1 MNLSISSKDRLIF
14 ALDVSDRE
22 EAEKYVRLLG
32 DVVGCFKIG
41 LELFIKEGPD
51 VLKIVK
57 NNSSASI
64 FLDLK
69 LHDIP
74 ATVSSA
80 LRSAATHGV
89 RFVTIHGSDGKSI
102 LRTASEVKGSGL
114 EVLAV
119 TVLTSVSES
128 DLLKLGYKENLSLN
142 QLVLDR
148 AGLAEKSGCAG
159 IVCSGKEVA
168 MIKHTYGVGFKAI
181 VPGIR
186 PVWGEVKKDD
196 QSRIVT
202 PKSAISNGADFI
214 VVGRPIRDAREPAV
228 AAAKIVD
235 EIDSA
240 LAI

>member
-14 ALDVSDRE
+14 ALDVPNRK
-22 EAEKYVRLLG
+22 EAEKYIGLLG
-32 DVVGCFKIG
+32 DAVGCFKIG
-41 LELFIKEGPD
+41 LELFIREGPD

-57 NNSSASI
+57 ENSSASI

-74 ATVSSA
+74 ATVGSA

-89 RFVTIHGSDGKSI
+89 RFITIHGSDGESI

-114 EVLAV
+114 EVLAI

-128 DLLKLGYKENLSLN
+128 DFLKLGYKENLTLS

-159 IVCSGKEVA
+159 VVCSGEEVA
-168 MIKHTYGVGFKAI
+168 IIKHTYGVGFKAI

-186 PVWGEVKKDD
+186 PVWGEVKGDD
-196 QSRIVT
+196 QNRIVT
-202 PKSAISNGADFI
+202 PKNASSNGADFI

-235 EIDSA
+235 EIKSA
-240 LAI
+240 LVV

>member
-1 MNLSISSKDRLIF
+1 MHLSISPKNRLIF
-14 ALDVSDRE
+14 ALDVPNRE
-22 EAEKYVRLLG
+22 EAEIYVRLLG
-32 DVVGCFKIG
+32 DAVGCFKIG

-57 NNSSASI
+57 RNSSASI

-69 LHDIP
+69 LLDIP
-74 ATVSSA
+74 TTVRSA

-89 RFVTIHGSDGKSI
+89 RFITLHGSGGKSI
-102 LRTASEVKGSGL
+102 LQTATEVKDLGL

-128 DLLKLGYKENLSLN
+128 ELRDLGYKENLSLS

-148 AGLAEKSGCAG
+148 ANVAEKSGCAG
-159 IVCSGKEVA
+159 VVCSGEEIA
-168 MIKHTYGVGFKAI
+168 SIKHACRADFKVV

-186 PVWGEVKKDD
+186 PIWAEVRKDD

-202 PKSAISNGADFI
+202 PKEAISNGADLI
-214 VVGRPIRDAREPAV
+214 VVGRPIRDAKEPDL
-228 AAAKIVD
+228 AARKIVD
-235 EIDSA
+235 EIESA
-240 LAI
+240 LIT

>member
-14 ALDVSDRE
+14 ALDVSGRE

-32 DVVGCFKIG
+32 DAVGCFKIG

-89 RFVTIHGSDGKSI
+89 RFITVHGSDGESI

-168 MIKHTYGVGFKAI
+168 MIKRTYGVGFKAI

-186 PVWGEVKKDD
+186 PEWSEVKKDD

-228 AAAKIVD
+228 AAAKVVD
-235 EIDSA
+235 EIESA
-240 LAI
+240 LGA

>member
-1 MNLSISSKDRLIF
+1 MSLSISSKDRLIF
-14 ALDVSDRE
+14 ALDVPSRE
-22 EAEKYVRLLG
+22 EAEKCARLLG

-51 VLKIVK
+51 VIKLVK
-57 NNSSASI
+57 ENSSASI

-69 LHDIP
+69 LYDIP
-74 ATVSSA
+74 ATVRSA

-89 RFVTIHGSDGKSI
+89 RFITIHGSGGKSI
-102 LRTASEVKGSGL
+102 LQTADEVRDLGL

-128 DLLKLGYKENLSLN
+128 QLGSLGYKDNLSLG

-148 AGLAEKSGCAG
+148 AKEAEKYGCSGV
-159 IVCSGKEVA
+159 VCSGQEA
-168 MIKHTYGVGFKAI
+168 SSIRRASSPNFKLV

-186 PVWGEVKKDD
+186 PIWAEVRKDD

-202 PKSAISNGADFI
+202 PKDAIRYGADLI
-214 VVGRPIRDAREPAV
+214 VVGRPIRDAKEPVV
-228 AAAKIVD
+228 AARKIVD
-235 EIDSA
+235 EIEST
-240 LAI
+240 LIT

>member
-1 MNLSISSKDRLIF
+1 MSSKDRLIF
-14 ALDVSDRE
+14 ALDVPDRQ
-22 EAEKYVRLLG
+22 EAKKYVRLLEG
-32 DVVGCFKIG
+32 SVGCFKIG

-51 VLKIVK
+51 ILKAVK
-57 NNSSASI
+57 DNSAASI

-80 LRSAATHGV
+80 LRSAAQHGV
-89 RFVTIHGSDGKSI
+89 RFITIHGSDGESI
-102 LRTASEVKGSGL
+102 LRTASEVKDSEL

-119 TVLTSVSES
+119 TVLTSISES
-128 DLLKLGYKENLSLN
+128 DFLKLGYKDNLSLN

-148 AGLAEKSGCAG
+148 AGLAKKAGCAG
-159 IVCSGKEVA
+159 VVCSGEEIYG
-168 MIKHTYGVGFKAI
+168 IKKKYGVGFKAI

-186 PVWGEVKKDD
+186 PAWGEVNKDD
-196 QSRIVT
+196 QSRIIT
-202 PKSAISNGADFI
+202 PKKAICNGADFI

-235 EIDSA
+235 EIESA
-240 LAI
+240 LIT

>member
-1 MNLSISSKDRLIF
+1 MDLSISSKDRLIF
-14 ALDVSDRE
+14 ALDVPDRQ
-22 EAEKYVRLLG
+22 EAKKYVSLLVG
-32 DVVGCFKIG
+32 TVGCFKIG

-51 VLKIVK
+51 ILKIVK
-57 NNSSASI
+57 ENSSASI

-74 ATVSSA
+74 VTVSSA
-80 LRSAATHGV
+80 LQSAAAHGV
-89 RFVTIHGSDGKSI
+89 RFITVHGSDGESI
-102 LRTASEVKGSGL
+102 LRTAREVKGSGL

-119 TVLTSVSES
+119 TVLTSISES
-128 DLLKLGYKENLSLN
+128 DLLRLGYKESFSLN

-168 MIKHTYGVGFKAI
+168 MIKRTYGVGFKAI

-214 VVGRPIRDAREPAV
+214 VVGRPIRDAKEPAV
-228 AAAKIVD
+228 AAAKIID
-235 EIDSA
+235 EIESA
-240 LAI
+240 LGA

>member
-1 MNLSISSKDRLIF
+1 MNLSTSSKDRLIF
-14 ALDVSDRE
+14 ALDVPDRE
-22 EAEKYVRLLG
+22 EAEKYVHLLS
-32 DVVGCFKIG
+32 DAVGCFKIG

-57 NNSSASI
+57 DNSSASI

-80 LRSAATHGV
+80 LRSAAQHGV
-89 RFVTIHGSDGKSI
+89 RFITIHGSDGESI

-142 QLVLDR
+142 QLVLNR

-159 IVCSGKEVA
+159 VVCSGEEISV
-168 MIKHTYGVGFKAI
+168 IKHKYGVGFKAI

-186 PVWGEVKKDD
+186 PAWGEVKRDD

-202 PKSAISNGADFI
+202 PKNAISNGADFI
-214 VVGRPIRDAREPAV
+214 VCRHD
-228 AAAKIVD
+228 
-235 EIDSA
+235 
-240 LAI
+240 

>member
-1 MNLSISSKDRLIF
+1 MNLSLSSKDRLIF
-14 ALDVSDRE
+14 ALDVPDRE
-22 EAEKYVRLLG
+22 GAEKYVRLLG
-32 DVVGCFKIG
+32 DAVGCFKIG

-57 NNSSASI
+57 ENSSASI

-80 LRSAATHGV
+80 LRSAARHEV
-89 RFVTIHGSDGKSI
+89 RFITIHGSDGASI
-102 LRTASEVKGSGL
+102 LRTASEFKGSGL

-119 TVLTSVSES
+119 TVLTSISES

-148 AGLAEKSGCAG
+148 ASLAEKSGCAG
-159 IVCSGKEVA
+159 VVCSGREVA
-168 MIKHTYGVGFKAI
+168 VIKHTYGVGFKA
-181 VPGIR
+181 VVAGIR
-186 PVWGEVKKDD
+186 PSWGEVKGDD
-196 QSRIVT
+196 QNRIVT
-202 PKSAISNGADFI
+202 PKNAISNGADFI
-214 VVGRPIRDAREPAV
+214 VVGRPIRNAREPAV

-235 EIDSA
+235 EIESTLVA
-240 LAI
+240 

>member
-14 ALDVSDRE
+14 ALDVPDRK
-22 EAEKYVRLLG
+22 EAEKYVRLLR
-32 DVVGCFKIG
+32 DEVGCFKIG
-41 LELFIKEGPD
+41 LGLFIKEGPD
-51 VLKIVK
+51 VLRIVQE
-57 NNSSASI
+57 NSSASI

-74 ATVSSA
+74 ATVRSA
-80 LRSAATHGV
+80 LRSAATHGI
-89 RFVTIHGSDGKSI
+89 RFITIHGSDGESI

-128 DLLKLGYKENLSLN
+128 DLWKLGYKENLNLN

-159 IVCSGKEVA
+159 VVCSGEEVA
-168 MIKHTYGVGFKAI
+168 LIKHTYGVGFKAV

-186 PVWGEVKKDD
+186 PVWGEVKGDD
-196 QSRIVT
+196 QNRIVT
-202 PKSAISNGADFI
+202 PKNAISNGADFI

-235 EIDSA
+235 EIKSA
-240 LAI
+240 LVV